1 MAEPLPRRQHVWHL
15 LRLSRGEIPAP
26 RLCRIIIKQ
35 INLSA
40 VSSDSIMCMASLH
53 APHMKIIEAAIPC

>member
-26 RLCRIIIKQ
+26 RLCRIIIKK
-35 INLSA
+35 IKVSA
-40 VSSDSIMCMASLH
+40 VSSHSILYMASLH
-53 APHMKIIEAAIPC
+53 APHMKIIEAAILC